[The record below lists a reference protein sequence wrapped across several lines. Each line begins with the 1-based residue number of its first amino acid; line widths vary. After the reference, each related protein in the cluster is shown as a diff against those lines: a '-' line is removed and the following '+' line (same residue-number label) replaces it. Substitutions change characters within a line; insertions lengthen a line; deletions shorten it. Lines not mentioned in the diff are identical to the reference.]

1 MLGWEGQAGARF
13 PEALLQGMP
22 LALEHGSR
30 QPSLLRQLSFASKT
44 KRGDPRPLLSAHSSS
59 FQLYRDI

>member
-22 LALEHGSR
+22 LALELWQSPA
-30 QPSLLRQLSFASKT
+30 QPPSAALLCFQDKAGRPQAS
-44 KRGDPRPLLSAHSSS
+44 PVCPLVS